1 MLKTMNSKN
10 KYRCMFRK
18 NFKFF
23 GTNRNI
29 SHARKYYIPTEN
41 ISHARKY
48 YIPAE
53 NISHGGKYYIP
64 TEYISHGGKYYIP
77 TEDLFES
84 PETITGLI
92 MNTRLIYF
100 ENKYK

>member
-1 MLKTMNSKN
+1 
-10 KYRCMFRK
+10 MFRK

-29 SHARKYYIPTEN
+29 SHARKYYIPAKN
-41 ISHARKY
+41 IY
-48 YIPAE
+48 
-53 NISHGGKYYIP
+53 HGGKYYIP

-84 PETITGLI
+84 PENITGLI